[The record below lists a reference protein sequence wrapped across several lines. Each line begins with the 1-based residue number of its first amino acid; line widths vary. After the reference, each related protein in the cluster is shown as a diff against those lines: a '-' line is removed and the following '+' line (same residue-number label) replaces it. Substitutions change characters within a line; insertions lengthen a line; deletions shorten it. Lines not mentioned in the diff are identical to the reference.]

1 MTKEELISTIAEDT
15 GYRRTEVSAIV
26 NSMTQNITWAL
37 SQGQKVQLSGFGIFE
52 PTHRAARMGRNPHT
66 KEPVPI
72 PARVMPTF
80 KPGEKLKNAVVK

>member
-1 MTKEELISTIAEDT
+1 MTKEELISIIAEDT

-26 NSMTQNITWAL
+26 NSITQNITWAL
-37 SQGQKVQLSGFGIFE
+37 SQGQKVQLSGFGTFE
-52 PTHRAARMGRNPHT
+52 PTYRAARTGRNPHT

-80 KPGEKLKNAVVK
+80 KPGEKLKSAVVK